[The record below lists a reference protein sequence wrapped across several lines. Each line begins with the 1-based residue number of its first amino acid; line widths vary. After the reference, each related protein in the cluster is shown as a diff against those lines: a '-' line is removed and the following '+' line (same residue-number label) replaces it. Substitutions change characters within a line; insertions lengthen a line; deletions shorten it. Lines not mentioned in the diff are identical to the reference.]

1 MSDPLTYVESR
12 DRKSIL
18 LTREFL
24 RELPD
29 NCADFVRALEPTT
42 TPLTRVGYLRDLK
55 LFFKYL
61 TTEVPEFADLTVTS
75 IRDEDLDRVTGRHIA
90 LYNDYLTLYIRDD
103 EREETN
109 EDASKM
115 RKLSALRSYFKFLF
129 KNNRVSSNVAQLI
142 DLPKLHEKPILRLEI
157 DEIVRMLNQ
166 VESGSALTDGQKK
179 YHELTKKRDLAM
191 ISLFLGTGIRVSE
204 CVGIDIDDIDFSQNG
219 FFVTRKGGAQVI
231 LYFPDEVAAVLKDYV
246 DERKTIDAAPG
257 HENALFLSMQKK
269 RINVRSVENL
279 VKKYALLAA
288 PLKKRFSPH
297 KLRSTFGTNLY
308 HETGDIYL
316 VADVLG
322 HSDVNTT
329 RKHYAAMSDDR
340 RRLAAAHVKLRDD
353 EATLTG
359 LAAVQ
364 PESNGSKASDQT
376 SQPPESTEQT
386 E

>member
-1 MSDPLTYVESR
+1 MADSSTYVESR
-12 DRKSIL
+12 DRKNTL
-18 LTREFL
+18 LIREFL

-29 NCADFVRALEPTT
+29 NCADFVRHLEPTT
-42 TPLTRVGYLRDLK
+42 TPLTRVAYLRDLK

-61 TTEVPEFADLTVTS
+61 TNEVPEFADLKVTAITDS
-75 IRDEDLDRVTGRHIA
+75 DLERVTGRHIA
-90 LYNDYLTLYIRDD
+90 LYNDFLTLYIRDD

-109 EDASKM
+109 SDISKM
-115 RKLSALRSYFKFLF
+115 RKLASLRSYFKFLF

-157 DEIVRMLNQ
+157 DEVVRMLNQ
-166 VESGSALTDGQKK
+166 IESGDALTDGQKRF
-179 YHELTKKRDLAM
+179 HDATKKRDLAL
-191 ISLFLGTGIRVSE
+191 ITLLLGTGIRVSE
-204 CVGIDIDDIDFSQNG
+204 CVGIDLADIDFTQNG

-231 LYFPDEVAAVLKDYV
+231 LYFPEEVAVVLKDYIA
-246 DERKTIDAAPG
+246 ERKTIEAAPG
-257 HENALFLSMQKK
+257 HENALFLSLQKK
-269 RINVRSVENL
+269 RLTVRSVENL
-279 VKKYALLAA
+279 VKKYGTLAA
-288 PLKKRFSPH
+288 PLKKRLSPH

-353 EATLTG
+353 DAAKREA
-359 LAAVQ
+359 
-364 PESNGSKASDQT
+364 PDDNGQ
-376 SQPPESTEQT
+376 
-386 E
+386 

>member
-18 LTREFL
+18 LIREFL

-191 ISLFLGTGIRVSE
+191 ISLFLGAGNPR
-204 CVGIDIDDIDFSQNG
+204 Q
-219 FFVTRKGGAQVI
+219 R
-231 LYFPDEVAAVLKDYV
+231 
-246 DERKTIDAAPG
+246 
-257 HENALFLSMQKK
+257 M
-269 RINVRSVENL
+269 
-279 VKKYALLAA
+279 
-288 PLKKRFSPH
+288 
-297 KLRSTFGTNLY
+297 
-308 HETGDIYL
+308 
-316 VADVLG
+316 
-322 HSDVNTT
+322 
-329 RKHYAAMSDDR
+329 R
-340 RRLAAAHVKLRDD
+340 RNRY
-353 EATLTG
+353 
-359 LAAVQ
+359 
-364 PESNGSKASDQT
+364 
-376 SQPPESTEQT
+376 
-386 E
+386 